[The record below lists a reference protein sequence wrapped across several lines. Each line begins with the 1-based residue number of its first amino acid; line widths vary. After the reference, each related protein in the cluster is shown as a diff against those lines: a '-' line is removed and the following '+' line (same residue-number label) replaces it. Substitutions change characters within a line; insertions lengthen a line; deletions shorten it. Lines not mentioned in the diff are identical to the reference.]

1 MACCAAYLQA
11 LFPPWFDVCLS
22 SATPA
27 DVDGDVVGDAA
38 MRRCC
43 ASCGTIGT
51 FSRSEDVTRIARTSK
66 TVLQSVCHSV
76 FEPVC
81 LLARHSFIHS
91 FIHSGS
97 RRQRRKLSS
106 YIEIYIHIYLDLS
119 LPSLAVVLVA
129 VVSLR

>member
-1 MACCAAYLQA
+1 VLPTYRHYFRLGLTFACHQRLQRTWMAMWLVMLRC
-11 LFPPWFDVCLS
+11 
-22 SATPA
+22 
-27 DVDGDVVGDAA
+27 GDAVP
-38 MRRCC
+38 
-43 ASCGTIGT
+43 SCGTIGT
-51 FSRSEDVTRIARTSK
+51 FSRSQDVTRIARTSK

-106 YIEIYIHIYLDLS
+106 YIKIYIHIYLDLS